1 MKQSFWKKLLAGVI
15 IGISTGLLV
24 WLLSEVVFKP
34 FFFRIEAQTYDWRM
48 RRAVTPLEN
57 PVDEIVIVDV
67 DERSV
72 QKLGSYYHW
81 PRERWTKLI
90 NFLSGAGVS
99 MIGLDFI
106 FDPDLRH
113 PAEENEF
120 QQAMRNAGMVCN
132 ALYLSQADPDNFR
145 PVMAREPSELEY
157 QKFIYQVPKSLYDIL
172 IPEER
177 IEPENASFL
186 NSGLT
191 AGYVNLFPDPDGVL
205 RRIPV
210 FMRFNENVYAAFSVQ
225 IALNLLGIK
234 TVDYDPAS
242 DKLNLQNDEGKEYK
256 IPIDKHG
263 QMLIHYIGGFK
274 SFRYVSF
281 YDALMGFLPAE
292 FFKGKIVLVGSSLP
306 GFYDLRTTPLQPA
319 FPGVEVN
326 ANVIYQILHQ
336 TFIYQLSGW
345 QIFLFL
351 LIFALIIGVILIF
364 PRPVGSIV
372 TSIILIF
379 LTILM
384 AQLAL
389 QNFYYWIPFIAPVF
403 IIIITFAIT
412 YMYRYLFEEK
422 DKRQIR
428 KIFSHYVS
436 PSVVDVMLKN
446 PEKVKLGGER
456 KSCTV
461 LFSDIVGFTTLS
473 EQMEPEK
480 LVTLLND
487 YFTSMT
493 NVIIQNKGLLDK
505 YEGDAVMAVFGAP
518 IEMENNAELACTAAL
533 QMQFQLQQL
542 HTYWQKTG
550 RPELPT
556 RIGINSGEMVA
567 GNMGSETRFNYTVLG
582 DSVNL
587 ASRLESV
594 NKVYGTRIIIG
605 ENTYDR
611 VQENFVTRP
620 LDLIRVKGKNKP
632 VRIYELLGFK
642 DDKTSGQSNEMILE
656 YKRGFKNYLLRDW
669 DQAISNFEKALMLN
683 TDDGPSK
690 LYLER
695 CREFKN
701 NPPASDW
708 DGVYSMKTK

>member
-1 MKQSFWKKLLAGVI
+1 
-15 IGISTGLLV
+15 
-24 WLLSEVVFKP
+24 
-34 FFFRIEAQTYDWRM
+34 
-48 RRAVTPLEN
+48 
-57 PVDEIVIVDV
+57 
-67 DERSV
+67 
-72 QKLGSYYHW
+72 
-81 PRERWTKLI
+81 
-90 NFLSGAGVS
+90 
-99 MIGLDFI
+99 
-106 FDPDLRH
+106 
-113 PAEENEF
+113 
-120 QQAMRNAGMVCN
+120 
-132 ALYLSQADPDNFR
+132 
-145 PVMAREPSELEY
+145 
-157 QKFIYQVPKSLYDIL
+157 
-172 IPEER
+172 
-177 IEPENASFL
+177 
-186 NSGLT
+186 
-191 AGYVNLFPDPDGVL
+191 
-205 RRIPV
+205 
-210 FMRFNENVYAAFSVQ
+210 
-225 IALNLLGIK
+225 
-234 TVDYDPAS
+234 
-242 DKLNLQNDEGKEYK
+242 
-256 IPIDKHG
+256 
-263 QMLIHYIGGFK
+263 
-274 SFRYVSF
+274 
-281 YDALMGFLPAE
+281 PAE

-345 QIFLFL
+345 ETFIFLAIFG
-351 LIFALIIGVILIF
+351 LIVGIILIF
-364 PRPVGSIV
+364 PRPVGSIFSSV
-372 TSIILIF
+372 IIIF

-389 QNFYYWIPFIAPVF
+389 QNLSHWIPFIAPVF
-403 IIIITFAIT
+403 IIIIIFAIT
-412 YMYRYLFEEK
+412 YMYRYLFEER

-446 PEKVKLGGER
+446 PDKVKLGGER

-518 IEMENNAELACTAAL
+518 VEMENNAELACTAAL

-542 HTYWQKTG
+542 HTFWQKTG

-582 DSVNL
+582 DAVNL

-605 ENTYDR
+605 EKTYDR
-611 VQENFVTRP
+611 IQEKFISRP

-642 DDKTSGQSNEMILE
+642 DDKISGQSNELVLE

-669 DQAISNFEKALMLN
+669 DQAKSNFEKALQLN
-683 TDDGPSK
+683 AEDGPSK

-695 CREFKN
+695 CQEFKN
-701 NPPASDW
+701 NPPAADW